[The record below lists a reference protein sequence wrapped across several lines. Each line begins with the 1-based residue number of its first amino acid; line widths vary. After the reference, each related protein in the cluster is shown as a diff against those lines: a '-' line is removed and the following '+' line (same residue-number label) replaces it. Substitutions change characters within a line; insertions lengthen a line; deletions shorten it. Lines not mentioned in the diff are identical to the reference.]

1 MVIDD
6 MVALLAPQQLGY
18 GVKGGAETAAHA
30 ARKFLVNM
38 DSKCALVKLDFK
50 NALATG
56 RE

>member
-18 GVKGGAETAAHA
+18 GVKSGAETAAHA
-30 ARKFLVNM
+30 ARIFLVNM
-38 DSKCALVKLDFK
+38 DSKCALVKMDFK
-50 NALATG
+50 HVFATG